1 MIKLE
6 DATKKYTGQSNGTIA
21 LDKVNLEIAE
31 GEMVAVVG
39 PSGCGKSTLLNILG
53 GMDHLTSGRYYFG
66 DQIVSSYGSGK
77 LHHFRKENIGFVF
90 QNFALL
96 NRYTVY
102 ENLEIPL
109 LARNQKHYKKRI
121 MDCLEQLGIAEC
133 AKKLPQKLSGGQQ
146 QRCAIG
152 RALMSD
158 CNLLLCDEPTGAL
171 DSKTGMEIMDIIC
184 GESLRGKTIVIATH
198 DVNVAARCSKQIKME
213 DGKIHNLCGDEA
225 YEKQGI

>member
-53 GMDHLTSGRYYFG
+53 GMDQLTSGRYFFG
-66 DQIVSSYGSGK
+66 DQNVSSFGSIK
-77 LHHFRKENIGFVF
+77 LHRFRKENIGFVF
-90 QNFALL
+90 QNFSLL

-102 ENLEIPL
+102 ENLEMPL
-109 LARNQKHYKKRI
+109 LARNQKKYKKRI
-121 MDCLEQLGIAEC
+121 MDCLEQLGIAEY

-158 CNLLLCDEPTGAL
+158 CRLLLCDEPTGAL

-198 DVNVAARCSKQIKME
+198 DINVAARCNKQIKME
-213 DGKIHNLCGDEA
+213 DGKIHN
-225 YEKQGI
+225 

>member
-53 GMDHLTSGRYYFG
+53 GMDQLTSGRYFFG
-66 DQIVSSYGSGK
+66 DQNVSSFGSIK
-77 LHHFRKENIGFVF
+77 LHRFRKENIGFVF
-90 QNFALL
+90 QNFSLL

-102 ENLEIPL
+102 ENLEMPL
-109 LARNQKHYKKRI
+109 LARNQKKYKKRI
-121 MDCLEQLGIAEC
+121 MDCLEQLGIAEY

-158 CNLLLCDEPTGAL
+158 CRLLLCDEPTGAL

-198 DVNVAARCSKQIKME
+198 DVNVAARCNKQIKME
-213 DGKIHNLCGDEA
+213 DGKIHN
-225 YEKQGI
+225 